1 MIAFLVTVYAAVVL
15 MLFKLKLLQPRPYPI
30 AIVVLAGLLMLGGV
44 VVAWTQCAPM
54 SGSLVTSQ
62 FVVQL
67 VPYNV
72 KGYVKRVFARAN
84 EPLKKG
90 DLLLEIDPA
99 PYQYAVD
106 QIDAQLNAAK
116 ANVRQSRAN
125 LDAAQAN
132 TQKAADAVQQAQAA
146 LRQVN
151 GALANA
157 QANVAK
163 WRAAYDLAKT
173 EEAMAV
179 NLQKVGIGAI
189 SLLKVDEAK
198 QRAREQEA
206 AFQQAQAGAVQ
217 AEAADQQASAALAE
231 ARSGVLQ
238 ADATVKQTAAAL
250 EIAES
255 NVAGIA
261 AQLAEAKFNLAQ
273 CTMTAPSDG
282 YVVNWQVQE
291 GTMLVPMRTAAA
303 GTFVDTTSISVL
315 AAFPQNY
322 LTNVRSGD
330 EVELVLDAHPGQVF
344 KGSVDTVVPA
354 SGGGQLT
361 TSGEIPSAAKAT
373 STGMFAVKIRFDR
386 DADPQ
391 ILSMGSGGT
400 AAIYT
405 NKGRPVHIIS
415 KVALRMKKWLLYVV
429 PSVQKS

>member
-15 MLFKLKLLQPRPYPI
+15 TLFKLKLLKPRPYPI
-30 AIVVLAGLLMLGGV
+30 AIVVLAGVLMLGGV

-54 SGSLVTSQ
+54 SGNLVTSQ
-62 FVVQL
+62 YVVQL

-72 KGYVKRVFARAN
+72 KGYVKKVFAKAN
-84 EPLKKG
+84 ESLKRG
-90 DLLLEIDPA
+90 DPLLEIDPA

-106 QIDAQLNAAK
+106 QIDAQLMAAK
-116 ANVRQSRAN
+116 ANVKQSQAN
-125 LDAAQAN
+125 LDAAHAN
-132 TQKAADAVQQAQAA
+132 TQKAGDAVQQAQAA
-146 LRQVN
+146 LRQAN

-157 QANVAK
+157 QANAAK

-198 QRAREQEA
+198 QKAREQEA
-206 AFQQAQAGAVQ
+206 ALQQAQAGVIQ
-217 AEAADQQASAALAE
+217 AEAADQQAIAALAE

-238 ADATVKQTAAAL
+238 AGATVKQAAAAL

-255 NVAGIA
+255 NVPGIA
-261 AQLAEAKFNLAQ
+261 AQLADARFNLAQ
-273 CTMTAPSDG
+273 CKMTAPSDG

-291 GTMLVPMRTAAA
+291 GTMLVPMPTAAA
-303 GTFVDTTSISVL
+303 GTFIDTTSISVM

-322 LTNVRSGD
+322 LTNVRPGD
-330 EVELVLDAHPGQVF
+330 EVELVLDAYPGRVF
-344 KGSVDTVVPA
+344 KGSVDSVIPA

-373 STGMFAVKIRFDR
+373 SIGMFAVKIAFDG
-386 DADPQ
+386 DADRQ
-391 ILSMGSGGT
+391 ALSMGSGGT

-405 NKGRPVHIIS
+405 NKGKPVHIIS
-415 KVALRMKKWLLYVV
+415 KVALRMKKWLLYVM
-429 PSVQKS
+429 PSAQKS